1 MSMTKHSFKFMF
13 NHVFLPP
20 LLPEYDDEDEKD
32 GEWPLERTLHR
43 FALETLESFIQE
55 GPQASNE
62 AWTAAISMLKNW
74 IELDK
79 QGVVCKD
86 TLASILSNIK
96 THGAAALYIRAQNCG
111 LVAYYDKSGDKVIF
125 DAFEV
130 SPRAK
135 DVISAPGSLVR
146 QLPGQSV
153 AISGSMLED
162 ARFCTEISSII
173 ARLSTES
180 VAEMIP
186 KSSKAGKPTLE
197 ERDTIHPGLVTE
209 GLMSQLLAFGEHNEG
224 LSFTKNTRDEVNWR
238 KSKLPWRRS
247 PHWFMLRV
255 ALQSVLQRAL
265 PDGQGYKEYKNFMLY
280 LVAEFGNRSRLVRP
294 AVAAD
299 QLEIIRAK
307 ICRRIF
313 KLRGGVYDFVALH
326 AKSAEAAIRATLQA
340 VHQDIMSSNS
350 MTIPEGFA
358 CTPQDVQ
365 MSLENSREYLQSAM
379 NRISTAVEQSYF
391 DREHE
396 PRNQLNRHGLP
407 LLKSGDLLSLADF
420 EQWVANEMQNWYRGT
435 ESSENLCCLLAEL
448 LQNYSQFAAAA
459 YNGSPETMSV
469 AIVCMLEL
477 WVVVDKMCIDI
488 CPLMK
493 SYSPELP
500 SDFLEP
506 LLLPQCCE
514 MQRATGIE
522 AYIQAR
528 HSACT
533 AGTLN
538 IFSDPGAQSFPV
550 AYFNDS
556 EKHRGL
562 RESIQQHARAK
573 LESKRNEWQNKTHH
587 HEELLRQ
594 AAQMSHQWDV
604 DSRGREYHSGTCQ
617 LCSIQ
622 NHASNLSIG
631 VYEWPLPSNEN
642 TLKTV
647 VFELD
652 CPRWFASWRD
662 VTWRLLH
669 DFGRLQSKKGS
680 NIEQNLLSYKDTQ
693 SFCVNWGQRLT
704 LGSKTKSWKRT
715 HYNNRHFPV
724 DFGDITPPNAFQFR
738 LMDSKENTWVVDQS
752 EYTSVKARCTFALP
766 PGPYSCLQYTVD
778 SCGHSQNQI
787 IADQQR
793 CPSEMSLHEYIAFG
807 CLRAGRR
814 VQWHNMVRELASST
828 LSMNEEAVGMLFRQ
842 AAWEFGPAS
851 PASTLREA
859 HLAFKHEALGDRLVE
874 CLNQNL
880 SSIEANWNKYHAL
893 HTLVVLGL
901 RTLSLSKDFSIVER
915 AAAFLRRSRKIA
927 LRWCE
932 DLVTTLGA
940 QAGTHSQAQQFLI
953 VMIGGVCQLT
963 YAVEPQHLLLL
974 LDTRTDLYHLMRSS
988 ILVFENSPPS
998 HENAPVGIRNSLI
1011 STTKILHSLEE
1022 PTRQFIEKDAAG
1034 FNEAIRHSVH
1044 DVGITSTWTICSG
1057 NLSRWVTNKTNASHH
1072 GRQQDIH
1079 YNLLSGELLLANRPP
1094 GRLPKE
1100 LANTYGAAVESK
1112 RLNIYVYPS
1121 I

>member
-1 MSMTKHSFKFMF
+1 
-13 NHVFLPP
+13 
-20 LLPEYDDEDEKD
+20 
-32 GEWPLERTLHR
+32 
-43 FALETLESFIQE
+43 
-55 GPQASNE
+55 
-62 AWTAAISMLKNW
+62 
-74 IELDK
+74 
-79 QGVVCKD
+79 
-86 TLASILSNIK
+86 
-96 THGAAALYIRAQNCG
+96 
-111 LVAYYDKSGDKVIF
+111 VAYYDKSGDKVII

-162 ARFCTEISSII
+162 ARFCTELSSII

-180 VAEMIP
+180 VTEMIP
-186 KSSKAGKPTLE
+186 KSSKAGIPILE

-209 GLMSQLLAFGEHNEG
+209 GLMSQLLAFGEHNER
-224 LSFTKNTRDEVNWR
+224 FFFAKNTRDEVNWR
-238 KSKLPWRRS
+238 NSKLPWRRS

-265 PDGQGYKEYKNFMLY
+265 PDGRGYKEYKNLMLY
-280 LVAEFGNRSRLVRP
+280 LVAEFGKRSTLGRLKVP
-294 AVAAD
+294 AD
-299 QLEIIRAK
+299 HLEIIRAK

-313 KLRGGVYDFVALH
+313 KLREGVYDFVALH
-326 AKSAEAAIRATLQA
+326 AKSAEAGIRDALQA
-340 VHQDIMSSNS
+340 IHQDIMSSAP
-350 MTIPEGFA
+350 MTIREDFA
-358 CTPQDVQ
+358 CTPQDLH

-379 NRISTAVEQSYF
+379 NRISTDTEQSYF

-420 EQWVANEMQNWYRGT
+420 EQWAANEMQNWYRVT

-448 LQNYSQFAAAA
+448 LQNYSEFAAAA
-459 YNGSPETMSV
+459 YNGSPGTMSI
-469 AIVCMLEL
+469 AILCMLEL

-488 CPLMK
+488 CPLMA

-506 LLLPQCCE
+506 LLLPQRCE
-514 MQRATGIE
+514 MRRATRVE

-528 HSACT
+528 HSEYM

-556 EKHRGL
+556 ERHRGL
-562 RESIQQHARAK
+562 RESIQQHARVK
-573 LESKRNEWQNKTHH
+573 LESKRNEWENRTHQ

-594 AAQMSHQWDV
+594 AAQMSHQWDI
-604 DSRGREYHSGTCQ
+604 DSRGIEYHSGKCQ
-617 LCSIQ
+617 RCSIENQ
-622 NHASNLSIG
+622 ASNLTIE
-631 VYEWPLPSNEN
+631 VYEWPLPNNEN
-642 TLKTV
+642 ILKTV

-680 NIEQNLLSYKDTQ
+680 NVEQNLLSYKDTQ

-738 LMDSKENTWVVDQS
+738 LMDSKENAWVGDQS
-752 EYTSVKARCTFALP
+752 EYTSVKARCTLALP

-778 SCGHSQNQI
+778 SYGHSQNQI

-793 CPSEMSLHEYIAFG
+793 CPPEMSLHEYIAFG
-807 CLRAGRR
+807 CLRAGKR

-828 LSMNEEAVGMLFRQ
+828 LSINEEAVGMLFRQ

-851 PASTLREA
+851 PDSNLREA
-859 HLAFKHEALGDRLVE
+859 HLAFKYEALGDRLVE
-874 CLNQNL
+874 CLDQNL
-880 SSIEANWNKYHAL
+880 SSIEANWNKHHAL

-901 RTLSLSKDFSIVER
+901 RTLSLSEDFSAVER
-915 AAAFLRRSRKIA
+915 AVAFLRRSRKIA

-932 DLVTTLGA
+932 DLATTLGT
-940 QAGTHSQAQQFLI
+940 QAGTHGQKQQLLI
-953 VMIGGVCQLT
+953 VMIGCVCQLT
-963 YAVEPQHLLLL
+963 YAVEPQHLPLL
-974 LDTRTDLYHLMRSS
+974 LDTRTDLYHLTRSS
-988 ILVFENSPPS
+988 ILVFENSPPLQ
-998 HENAPVGIRNSLI
+998 ENVPVGIRNSLV
-1011 STTKILHSLEE
+1011 STARILHSLEE
-1022 PTRQFIEKDAAG
+1022 STRQFIEKDAAG

-1044 DVGITSTWTICSG
+1044 DVGITSSWSICSG
-1057 NLSRWVTNKTNASHH
+1057 NLSRWATNKTSVSHH

-1079 YNLLSGELLLANRPP
+1079 YNLLSGELLLENRAP

-1100 LANTYGAAVESK
+1100 YTNHPIFLRIFGMVSIP
-1112 RLNIYVYPS
+1112 LPS
-1121 I
+1121 FISQTNQTSEHLLCCRRI